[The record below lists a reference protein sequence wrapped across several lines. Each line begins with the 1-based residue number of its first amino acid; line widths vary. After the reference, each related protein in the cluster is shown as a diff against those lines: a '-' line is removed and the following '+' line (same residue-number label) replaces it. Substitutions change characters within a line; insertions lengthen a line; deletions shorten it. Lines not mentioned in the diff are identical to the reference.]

1 MERLTSIMAY
11 CDFDLDNDTIK
22 MPKDIDI
29 EKYPF
34 IANQVFSS
42 NKIINLKDYA
52 IERIDDGFIVV
63 PATVCMALNL
73 EFGGDL
79 VYILGGEK

>member
-22 MPKDIDI
+22 IPKDIDI

-34 IANQVFSS
+34 IAKPVFSS
-42 NKIINLKDYA
+42 NKVIDLKDYT
-52 IERIDDGFIVV
+52 IERIDAHFIVV
-63 PATVCMALNL
+63 PAAVCIALNL
-73 EFGGDL
+73 QFGGDL
-79 VYILGGEK
+79 VYIFGR